1 MTDKLVHIDFKNKC
15 RLNTPEAA
23 QPTTDDT
30 GIVELKNKVVTA
42 LAQYKN
48 SGNDTNAKPN

>member
-30 GIVELKNKVVTA
+30 DIVELKNKVVTA

-48 SGNDTNAKPN
+48 SGNDTNAKSN